1 MTKHKIQ
8 AIGDI
13 KNDINSS
20 FLPTFNEHIHLV
32 SNDIFIG
39 ILDVWKHDWAFRVLY
54 KWFHMFKM
62 QIWTQMIT
70 ISSEKVLQ
78 LTKSALF
85 ENWVWSFETLNL
97 NFYAK

>member
-32 SNDIFIG
+32 SKEIFIG
-39 ILDVWKHDWAFRVLY
+39 ILDVWKHD
-54 KWFHMFKM
+54 
-62 QIWTQMIT
+62 
-70 ISSEKVLQ
+70 
-78 LTKSALF
+78 
-85 ENWVWSFETLNL
+85 
-97 NFYAK
+97 